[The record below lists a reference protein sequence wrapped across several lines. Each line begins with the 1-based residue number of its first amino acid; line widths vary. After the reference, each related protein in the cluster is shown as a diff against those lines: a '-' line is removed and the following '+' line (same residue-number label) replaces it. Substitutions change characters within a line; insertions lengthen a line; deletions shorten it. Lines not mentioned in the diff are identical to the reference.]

1 MKATYRKCNIECNIK
16 KGSDDNERIMKWES
30 YKASITILYKVT
42 VVLFEC
48 GYTGARSYI
57 KG

>member
-1 MKATYRKCNIECNIK
+1 
-16 KGSDDNERIMKWES
+16 MKWES
-30 YKASITILYKVT
+30 FKASITILYKVI

-48 GYTGARSYI
+48 GNTGARSYI

>member
-16 KGSDDNERIMKWES
+16 KGSDDIKRIMKWES
-30 YKASITILYKVT
+30 YKASITIRYKVT

-48 GYTGARSYI
+48 GNTGARSYI